1 MSQISSI
8 NFKKSFAINAEHNDR
23 TLPPSYLIDNEKGAE
38 CDRNAE
44 QARELKEQII
54 ARAKETYTSRTGQRF
69 QAKTYEW
76 SAVCNIKPDTTMD
89 DLKRLAQHFS
99 DKYSFQC
106 YQIAIH
112 RDEGHIGEDGKE
124 QINHHAHLEFI
135 MLDKNTGVNCFK
147 MRDFPKSKMREI
159 QSEVAEILGMQRGID
174 KRISK
179 AERIEPRKYAKL
191 KEAEKKA
198 IKTTQRETEKE
209 AIEAFK
215 AVSESEEKLLN
226 QKEKAEYL
234 EQLRKQYKG
243 KGLSA
248 AFFRELGA
256 IKKDKETQ
264 YTQKELDEAVKKA
277 IEADR
282 EKQKSINRQEFEQQT
297 TKELKAYTDTEAGD
311 QKPIISPFLQSLITL
326 LPKDEISKKTIRQ
339 LEEELKKEEEA
350 HYNDVKIVVTAVAKR
365 LNIDTSNTK
374 RLSDIHRENLK
385 AIDAKNLNFKEL
397 ENENRLLK
405 SEINT
410 LKTQNK
416 ALQEQ
421 NDIKDKEII
430 ALKQENA
437 TAVKFNDLKEY
448 FNLINYR
455 ASFENERPNTISGD
469 FRGKDREIDAKYSH
483 LPLFDEFIK
492 PNVLLAKKA
501 HLEIMQEKEK
511 EKQKAVSQKIIKKD
525 TGRSF

>member
-1 MSQISSI
+1 MAEISSFNMKPSTDFQVFHNANI
-8 NFKKSFAINAEHNDR
+8 RPNYAIGGELECNR
-23 TLPPSYLIDNEKGAE
+23 KGYEAK
-38 CDRNAE
+38 
-44 QARELKEQII
+44 ELKEAIVNEAKQTYKQRTK
-54 ARAKETYTSRTGQRF
+54 RAF
-69 QAKTYEW
+69 QSTAYEW
-76 SAVCNIKPDTTMD
+76 SAVVNIKPDTTMQ
-89 DLKRLAQHFS
+89 DLERLSKHFN
-99 DKYSFQC
+99 DKYGFQC

-112 RDEGHIGEDGKE
+112 RDEGHIDENGEK

-135 MLDKNTGVNCFK
+135 TLDKQTGRN
-147 MRDFPKSKMREI
+147 RQRELKPQTLRQI

-264 YTQKELDEAVKKA
+264 YTQKELDEAVKRA

-282 EKQKSINRQEFEQQT
+282 EKQKPINRQEFEQQT
-297 TKELKAYTDTEAGD
+297 TKELKAYIEAGD

-326 LPKDEISKKTIRQ
+326 LPKDSEISKKTIRQ
-339 LEEELKKEEEA
+339 LEEELKKEKTISQDYKDFKKERNEQIL
-350 HYNDVKIVVTAVAKR
+350 KI
-365 LNIDTSNTK
+365 TK
-374 RLSDIHRENLK
+374 EMMISTENFKTYDDYDNGILK
-385 AIDAKNLNFKEL
+385 AIDNLKR
-397 ENENRLLK
+397 ENDMLK
-405 SEINT
+405 M
-410 LKTQNK
+410 QNK

-430 ALKQENA
+430 TLKQENA
-437 TAVKFNDLKEY
+437 TAVKFDDLKEY

-455 ASFENERPNTISGD
+455 ASFKNERPNTISGD
-469 FRGKDREIDAKYSH
+469 FRGKDREIDAKYSQ
-483 LPLFDEFIK
+483 LPLFDELIK

-501 HLEIMQEKEK
+501 HLEIMQEQEK
-511 EKQKAVSQKIIKKD
+511 ERQKAVSQKIIKKD

>member
-1 MSQISSI
+1 MAEISSFNMKPSTDFQVFHNANI
-8 NFKKSFAINAEHNDR
+8 RPNYAIGGELECNR
-23 TLPPSYLIDNEKGAE
+23 KGYEAK
-38 CDRNAE
+38 
-44 QARELKEQII
+44 ELKEAIVNEAKQTYKQRTK
-54 ARAKETYTSRTGQRF
+54 RAF
-69 QAKTYEW
+69 QSTAYEW
-76 SAVCNIKPDTTMD
+76 SAVVNIKPDTTMQ
-89 DLKRLAQHFS
+89 DLERLSKHFS
-99 DKYSFQC
+99 DKYGFQC

-112 RDEGHIGEDGKE
+112 QDEGHIDENGER
-124 QINHHAHLEFI
+124 QINHHAHLEFVT
-135 MLDKNTGVNCFK
+135 LDKQTGRN
-147 MRDFPKSKMREI
+147 RQRELKPQTLRQI

-198 IKTTQRETEKE
+198 IKTTQREIEKE

-282 EKQKSINRQEFEQQT
+282 EKQKPINRQEFEQQT
-297 TKELKAYTDTEAGD
+297 TKELKAYTEAGD
-311 QKPIISPFLQSLITL
+311 QKPILSPFLQSLITL
-326 LPKDEISKKTIRQ
+326 LPKDSEISKETIRQ
-339 LEEELKKEEEA
+339 LEEELKKEKTISQDYKDFKKERNEQIL
-350 HYNDVKIVVTAVAKR
+350 KI
-365 LNIDTSNTK
+365 TK
-374 RLSDIHRENLK
+374 EMMISTENFKTYDDYDNGILK
-385 AIDAKNLNFKEL
+385 AISNLKR
-397 ENENRLLK
+397 ENDM
-405 SEINT
+405 

-430 ALKQENA
+430 ILKQENA
-437 TAVKFNDLKEY
+437 TAVKFEDLKEY

-455 ASFENERPNTISGD
+455 ASFKNERPNTISGD
-469 FRGKDREIDAKYSH
+469 FSGKDREIDAKYSQ
-483 LPLFDEFIK
+483 LPLFDELIK
-492 PNVLLAKKA
+492 PSVLLAKKA
-501 HLEIMQEKEK
+501 HLEIMQEQER
-511 EKQKAVSQKIIKKD
+511 QKAVSQKIIKKD

>member
-44 QARELKEQII
+44 QARKLKGQII
-54 ARAKETYTSRTGQRF
+54 AQAKETYTSRTGQRF

-89 DLKRLAQHFS
+89 DLKRIAQHFN
-99 DKYSFQC
+99 DKYGFQC

-112 RDEGHIGEDGKE
+112 RDEGHIDEDGKE
-124 QINHHAHLEFI
+124 QINHHAHLEFVT
-135 MLDKNTGVNCFK
+135 LDKNTGIN
-147 MRDFPKSKMREI
+147 RQRELTPQKLREL

-179 AERIEPRKYAKL
+179 AERIEPRKYAKQKETEKKTTKQAINDLNKKIREIEKQQREAL
-191 KEAEKKA
+191 KEADNAFQAERK
-198 IKTTQRETEKE
+198 RM
-209 AIEAFK
+209 IEANNALVEMGLPK
-215 AVSESEEKLLN
+215 IYEK
-226 QKEKAEYL
+226 
-234 EQLRKQYKG
+234 
-243 KGLSA
+243 
-248 AFFRELGA
+248 
-256 IKKDKETQ
+256 DQ
-264 YTQKELDEAVKKA
+264 YTDLGKWRDLAKA
-277 IEADR
+277 KI
-282 EKQKSINRQEFEQQT
+282 QECNQAQI
-297 TKELKAYTDTEAGD
+297 L
-311 QKPIISPFLQSLITL
+311 
-326 LPKDEISKKTIRQ
+326 
-339 LEEELKKEEEA
+339 ELKKQLEQEQRAHEA
-350 HYNDVKIVVTAVAKR
+350 
-365 LNIDTSNTK
+365 TK
-374 RLSDIHRENLK
+374 RDLEKEKTISQDYKDFKKERNEQILKITKEMMISTENFKTYDDYDNGILK
-385 AIDAKNLNFKEL
+385 AISNLKR
-397 ENENRLLK
+397 END
-405 SEINT
+405 T

-437 TAVKFNDLKEY
+437 TAVKFDDLKEY
-448 FNLINYR
+448 FSLINYR

-469 FRGKDREIDAKYSH
+469 FRGKDREIDAKSSQ

-501 HLEIMQEKEK
+501 HLEIMQEQEK
-511 EKQKAVSQKIIKKD
+511 ERQKAVSQKIIKKD

>member
-1 MSQISSI
+1 MAEISSFNMKPSTDFQVFHNANI
-8 NFKKSFAINAEHNDR
+8 RPNYAIGGELECNR
-23 TLPPSYLIDNEKGAE
+23 KGYEAK
-38 CDRNAE
+38 
-44 QARELKEQII
+44 ELKEAIVNEAKQTYKQRTK
-54 ARAKETYTSRTGQRF
+54 RAF
-69 QAKTYEW
+69 QSTAYEW
-76 SAVCNIKPDTTMD
+76 SAVVNIKPDTTMQ
-89 DLKRLAQHFS
+89 DLERLSKHFS
-99 DKYSFQC
+99 DKYGFQC

-112 RDEGHIGEDGKE
+112 RDEGHIDENGER

-135 MLDKNTGVNCFK
+135 TLDKNTGIN
-147 MRDFPKSKMREI
+147 RQRELKPQTLRQI

-264 YTQKELDEAVKKA
+264 YTQKELDEAVKRA

-282 EKQKSINRQEFEQQT
+282 EKQKPINRQEFEQQT
-297 TKELKAYTDTEAGD
+297 TKELKAYTEAGD
-311 QKPIISPFLQSLITL
+311 QKPIISPFLQSLISL
-326 LPKDEISKKTIRQ
+326 LPKDSEISKKTIRQ
-339 LEEELKKEEEA
+339 LEEELKKEEED
-350 HYNDVKIVVTAVAKR
+350 HYNDIKIVVTAVAKR

-385 AIDAKNLNFKEL
+385 AIDAKNLNFQEL

-437 TAVKFNDLKEY
+437 TAVKFDDLKEY
-448 FNLINYR
+448 FSLINYR

-469 FRGKDREIDAKYSH
+469 FRGKDREIDAKYSQ

-511 EKQKAVSQKIIKKD
+511 ERQKAVSQKIIKKD

>member
-8 NFKKSFAINAEHNDR
+8 NFKKSIVINTAHNDR
-23 TLPPSYLIDNEKGAE
+23 TLAPSYLISDRGVE
-38 CDRNAE
+38 CDRPDE

-99 DKYSFQC
+99 DKYGFQC

-159 QSEVAEILGMQRGID
+159 QSEVSQILQMQRGED
-174 KRISK
+174 KRKSG
-179 AERIEPRKYAKL
+179 RQRTEPRQYAKQ

-234 EQLRKQYKG
+234 EQLRMQYKG

-282 EKQKSINRQEFEQQT
+282 EKQKPINRQEFEQQT
-297 TKELKAYTDTEAGD
+297 TKELKAYTED

-326 LPKDEISKKTIRQ
+326 LPKDSETIKQ
-339 LEEELKKEEEA
+339 LEEELKKEKTISQDYKDFKKERNEQIL
-350 HYNDVKIVVTAVAKR
+350 KI
-365 LNIDTSNTK
+365 TK
-374 RLSDIHRENLK
+374 EMMISTENFKTYDDYDNGILK
-385 AIDAKNLNFKEL
+385 AIDILKR
-397 ENENRLLK
+397 END
-405 SEINT
+405 T

-416 ALQEQ
+416 ALQGQ

-430 ALKQENA
+430 TLKQENA
-437 TAVKFNDLKEY
+437 TAVKFEDLKEY

-455 ASFENERPNTISGD
+455 ASFKNERPNTISGD
-469 FRGKDREIDAKYSH
+469 FSGKDREIDAKYSQ
-483 LPLFDEFIK
+483 LPLFDELIK
-492 PNVLLAKKA
+492 PSVLLAKKA

-511 EKQKAVSQKIIKKD
+511 ERQKAVSQKIIKKD

>member
-1 MSQISSI
+1 MAEISSFNMKPSTDFQVFHNANI
-8 NFKKSFAINAEHNDR
+8 RPNYAIGGELECNR
-23 TLPPSYLIDNEKGAE
+23 KGYEAK
-38 CDRNAE
+38 
-44 QARELKEQII
+44 ELKEAIVNEAKQTYKQRTK
-54 ARAKETYTSRTGQRF
+54 RAF
-69 QAKTYEW
+69 QSTAYEW
-76 SAVCNIKPDTTMD
+76 SAVVNIKPDTTMQ
-89 DLKRLAQHFS
+89 DLERLSKHFS
-99 DKYSFQC
+99 DKYGFQC

-112 RDEGHIGEDGKE
+112 RDEGHIDENGEK

-135 MLDKNTGVNCFK
+135 TLEKQTGRN
-147 MRDFPKSKMREI
+147 RQRELKPQTLRQI

-209 AIEAFK
+209 AIETFK

-282 EKQKSINRQEFEQQT
+282 EKQKPINRQEFEQQT
-297 TKELKAYTDTEAGD
+297 TKELKAYIEAGD

-326 LPKDEISKKTIRQ
+326 LPKDSEISKKTIRQ

-350 HYNDVKIVVTAVAKR
+350 HYDDIEIVVTAVAKR

-385 AIDAKNLNFKEL
+385 ALDAKNLNFKEL

-430 ALKQENA
+430 TLKQENA
-437 TAVKFNDLKEY
+437 TAVKFDDLKEY

-455 ASFENERPNTISGD
+455 ASFKNERPNTISGD
-469 FRGKDREIDAKYSH
+469 FSGKDREIDAKYSQ
-483 LPLFDEFIK
+483 LPLFDELIK
-492 PNVLLAKKA
+492 PSVLLAKKA
-501 HLEIMQEKEK
+501 HLEIMQEQEK
-511 EKQKAVSQKIIKKD
+511 ERQKAVSQKIIKKD

>member
-44 QARELKEQII
+44 QARELKRQII
-54 ARAKETYTSRTGQRF
+54 AQAKETYTSRTGQRF

-89 DLKRLAQHFS
+89 DLKQIAQHFN
-99 DKYSFQC
+99 DKYGFQC

-112 RDEGHIGEDGKE
+112 RDEGHRDEDGKK
-124 QINHHAHLEFI
+124 QINHHAHLEFVT
-135 MLDKNTGVNCFK
+135 LDKNTGIN
-147 MRDFPKSKMREI
+147 RQRELTPQKLREL

-179 AERIEPRKYAKL
+179 AERIEPRKYAKQKETEKKTTKQAINDLNKKIREIEKQQREAL
-191 KEAEKKA
+191 KEADNAFQAERK
-198 IKTTQRETEKE
+198 RM
-209 AIEAFK
+209 IEANNALVEMGLPK
-215 AVSESEEKLLN
+215 IYEK
-226 QKEKAEYL
+226 
-234 EQLRKQYKG
+234 
-243 KGLSA
+243 
-248 AFFRELGA
+248 
-256 IKKDKETQ
+256 DQ
-264 YTQKELDEAVKKA
+264 YTDLGKWRDLAKA
-277 IEADR
+277 KI
-282 EKQKSINRQEFEQQT
+282 QECNQAQI
-297 TKELKAYTDTEAGD
+297 L
-311 QKPIISPFLQSLITL
+311 
-326 LPKDEISKKTIRQ
+326 
-339 LEEELKKEEEA
+339 ELKKQLEQEQRAHEA
-350 HYNDVKIVVTAVAKR
+350 
-365 LNIDTSNTK
+365 TK
-374 RLSDIHRENLK
+374 RDLEKEKTISQDYKDFKKERNEQILKITKEMMISTENFKTYDDYDNGILK
-385 AIDAKNLNFKEL
+385 AISNLKR
-397 ENENRLLK
+397 END
-405 SEINT
+405 T

-437 TAVKFNDLKEY
+437 TAVKFDDLKEY
-448 FNLINYR
+448 FSLINYR

-469 FRGKDREIDAKYSH
+469 FRGKDREIDAKYSQ

-511 EKQKAVSQKIIKKD
+511 ERQKAVSQKIIKKD

>member
-1 MSQISSI
+1 MAEISSF
-8 NFKKSFAINAEHNDR
+8 NMKPSTDFQVFHNANIR
-23 TLPPSYLIDNEKGAE
+23 PSYVIGGELECNRKGYEAK
-38 CDRNAE
+38 
-44 QARELKEQII
+44 ELKEAIVNEAKQTYKQRTK
-54 ARAKETYTSRTGQRF
+54 RAF
-69 QAKTYEW
+69 QSMAYEW
-76 SAVCNIKPDTTMD
+76 SAVVNIKPDTTMQ
-89 DLKRLAQHFS
+89 DLERLSKHFS
-99 DKYSFQC
+99 DKYGFQC

-112 RDEGHIGEDGKE
+112 RDEGHIDENGER

-135 MLDKNTGVNCFK
+135 TLDKQTGRN
-147 MRDFPKSKMREI
+147 RQRELKPQTLRQI

-282 EKQKSINRQEFEQQT
+282 EKQKPINRQEFEQQT
-297 TKELKAYTDTEAGD
+297 TKELKAYTEAGD

-326 LPKDEISKKTIRQ
+326 LPKNSEISKETIRQ
-339 LEEELKKEEEA
+339 LEEELKKKKEE
-350 HYNDVKIVVTAVAKR
+350 HYNDIKIVVTAVAKR

-430 ALKQENA
+430 ELKQENA
-437 TAVKFNDLKEY
+437 TAVKFDDLKAY
-448 FNLINYR
+448 FSLINYR
-455 ASFENERPNTISGD
+455 GSFENEKPNTISGN
-469 FRGKDREIDAKYSH
+469 FSGKDREIDAKYSH

-501 HLEIMQEKEK
+501 HLEIMQEKERK
-511 EKQKAVSQKIIKKD
+511 KAVSQKIIKKD

>member
-8 NFKKSFAINAEHNDR
+8 NFKKSIAINTAHNDR
-23 TLPPSYLIDNEKGAE
+23 TLAPSYLISDRGVE
-38 CDRNAE
+38 CDRPDE

-159 QSEVAEILGMQRGID
+159 QSEVSQILQMQRGED
-174 KRISK
+174 KRKSG
-179 AERIEPRKYAKL
+179 RQRTEPRQYAKQ

-198 IKTTQRETEKE
+198 IKTTQRDTEKE

-234 EQLRKQYKG
+234 EQLRMQYKG

-282 EKQKSINRQEFEQQT
+282 EKQKPINRQEFEQQT
-297 TKELKAYTDTEAGD
+297 TKELKAYTED

-326 LPKDEISKKTIRQ
+326 LPKDSETIKQ
-339 LEEELKKEEEA
+339 LEEELKKEKTISQDYKDFKKERNEQIL
-350 HYNDVKIVVTAVAKR
+350 KI
-365 LNIDTSNTK
+365 TK
-374 RLSDIHRENLK
+374 EMMISTENFKTYDDYDNGILK
-385 AIDAKNLNFKEL
+385 AIDILKR
-397 ENENRLLK
+397 END
-405 SEINT
+405 T

-430 ALKQENA
+430 TLKQENA
-437 TAVKFNDLKEY
+437 TAVKFEDLKEY

-455 ASFENERPNTISGD
+455 ASFKNERPNTISGD
-469 FRGKDREIDAKYSH
+469 FSGKDREIDAKYSQ
-483 LPLFDEFIK
+483 LPLFDELIK
-492 PNVLLAKKA
+492 PSVLLAKKA
-501 HLEIMQEKEK
+501 HLEIMQEKER
-511 EKQKAVSQKIIKKD
+511 QKAVSQKIIKKD

>member
-38 CDRNAE
+38 CDRDAE

-54 ARAKETYTSRTGQRF
+54 TRAKEAYTSRTGQRF

-99 DKYSFQC
+99 DEYGFQC

-112 RDEGHIGEDGKE
+112 RDEGHIDEDGKK

-135 MLDKNTGVNCFK
+135 TLDKTGIN
-147 MRDFPKSKMREI
+147 RQRELTPQKLREL
-159 QSEVAEILGMQRGID
+159 QSEVSQILQMQRGED
-174 KRISK
+174 KRKSGR
-179 AERIEPRKYAKL
+179 ERTEPREYAKQKETEKKTTKQAINDLNKKIREIEKQQREAL
-191 KEAEKKA
+191 KEADNA
-198 IKTTQRETEKE
+198 FQTERKRM
-209 AIEAFK
+209 IEANNALVEMGLPK
-215 AVSESEEKLLN
+215 LYEK
-226 QKEKAEYL
+226 
-234 EQLRKQYKG
+234 
-243 KGLSA
+243 
-248 AFFRELGA
+248 
-256 IKKDKETQ
+256 DQ
-264 YTQKELDEAVKKA
+264 YTDLGKWRDLAKA
-277 IEADR
+277 KI
-282 EKQKSINRQEFEQQT
+282 QECNQAQI
-297 TKELKAYTDTEAGD
+297 L
-311 QKPIISPFLQSLITL
+311 
-326 LPKDEISKKTIRQ
+326 
-339 LEEELKKEEEA
+339 ELKKQLEQEQRAHEA
-350 HYNDVKIVVTAVAKR
+350 TKKDYKDFKKERNEQILKIAKEK
-365 LNIDTSNTK
+365 LMIST
-374 RLSDIHRENLK
+374 ENFKTYDDYDNGILK
-385 AIDAKNLNFKEL
+385 AIDNLKR
-397 ENENRLLK
+397 ENDM
-405 SEINT
+405 

-430 ALKQENA
+430 TLKQENA
-437 TAVKFNDLKEY
+437 TAVKFDDLKEY

-501 HLEIMQEKEK
+501 HLEIMQEKERK
-511 EKQKAVSQKIIKKD
+511 KAVSQKIIKKD

>member
-44 QARELKEQII
+44 QARELKGQII
-54 ARAKETYTSRTGQRF
+54 AQAKETYTSRTGQRF

-159 QSEVAEILGMQRGID
+159 QSEVSQILQMQRGED
-174 KRISK
+174 KRKSG
-179 AERIEPRKYAKL
+179 RQRTEPRQYAKQ

-282 EKQKSINRQEFEQQT
+282 EKQKPINRQEFEQQT
-297 TKELKAYTDTEAGD
+297 TKELKAYTEAGD

-326 LPKDEISKKTIRQ
+326 LPKDSETIKQ
-339 LEEELKKEEEA
+339 LEEELKKEKTISQDYKDFKKERNEQIL
-350 HYNDVKIVVTAVAKR
+350 KI
-365 LNIDTSNTK
+365 TK
-374 RLSDIHRENLK
+374 EMMISTENFKTYDDYDNGILK
-385 AIDAKNLNFKEL
+385 AIDILKR
-397 ENENRLLK
+397 END
-405 SEINT
+405 T

-430 ALKQENA
+430 TLKQENA
-437 TAVKFNDLKEY
+437 TAVKFEDLKEY

-455 ASFENERPNTISGD
+455 ASFKNERPNTISGD
-469 FRGKDREIDAKYSH
+469 FSGKDREIDAKYSQ
-483 LPLFDEFIK
+483 LPLFDELIK
-492 PNVLLAKKA
+492 PSVLLAKKA

-511 EKQKAVSQKIIKKD
+511 ERQKAVSQKIIKKD

>member
-44 QARELKEQII
+44 QARELKGQII
-54 ARAKETYTSRTGQRF
+54 AQAKEAYINRTNQRF
-69 QAKTYEW
+69 QAKSYEW
-76 SAVCNIKPDTTMD
+76 SAVVNIKPDTTMQ
-89 DLKRLAQHFS
+89 DLERLSKHFN
-99 DKYSFQC
+99 DKYGFQC

-112 RDEGHIGEDGKE
+112 RDEGHTDEDGKK
-124 QINHHAHLEFI
+124 QINHHAHLEFVT
-135 MLDKNTGVNCFK
+135 LDKNTGIN
-147 MRDFPKSKMREI
+147 RQRELTPQKLREL

-256 IKKDKETQ
+256 IKKDKEAQ
-264 YTQKELDEAVKKA
+264 YTQKELDEAVKRA

-282 EKQKSINRQEFEQQT
+282 EKQKPINRQEFEQQT
-297 TKELKAYTDTEAGD
+297 TKELKAYTEAGD
-311 QKPIISPFLQSLITL
+311 QKPIISPFLQSLISL
-326 LPKDEISKKTIRQ
+326 LPKDSEISKKTIRQ
-339 LEEELKKEEEA
+339 LEEELKKEEED
-350 HYNDVKIVVTAVAKR
+350 HYGDIEIVVTAVAKR

-385 AIDAKNLNFKEL
+385 ALDAKNLNFKEL

-430 ALKQENA
+430 TLKQENA
-437 TAVKFNDLKEY
+437 TAVKFDDLKAY
-448 FNLINYR
+448 FNLIDYR
-455 ASFENERPNTISGD
+455 GSFKSESPDTIMGN
-469 FRGKDREIDAKYSH
+469 FGEKDREIDIKYSQ
-483 LPLFDEFIK
+483 LPLFDEFIL
-492 PNVLLAKKA
+492 PSVLLAKKA
-501 HLEIMQEKEK
+501 HLEIMQEKER
-511 EKQKAVSQKIIKKD
+511 QKAVSQKIIKKD

>member
-44 QARELKEQII
+44 QARELKGQII
-54 ARAKETYTSRTGQRF
+54 AQAKETYTSRTGQRF

-89 DLKRLAQHFS
+89 DLKRLAQHFN
-99 DKYSFQC
+99 DKYGFQC

-135 MLDKNTGVNCFK
+135 TLDKNIGVNCFK

-159 QSEVAEILGMQRGID
+159 QSEVSQILQMQRGED
-174 KRISK
+174 KRKSG
-179 AERIEPRKYAKL
+179 RQRTEPRQYAKL

-282 EKQKSINRQEFEQQT
+282 EKQKPINRQEFEQQT
-297 TKELKAYTDTEAGD
+297 TKELKAYTEAGD
-311 QKPIISPFLQSLITL
+311 QNPIISPFLQSLITL
-326 LPKDEISKKTIRQ
+326 LPKDSETIKQ
-339 LEEELKKEEEA
+339 LEEELKKEKTISQDYKDFKKERNEQIL
-350 HYNDVKIVVTAVAKR
+350 KI
-365 LNIDTSNTK
+365 TK
-374 RLSDIHRENLK
+374 EMMISTENFKTYDDYDNGILK
-385 AIDAKNLNFKEL
+385 AIDILKR
-397 ENENRLLK
+397 END
-405 SEINT
+405 T

-430 ALKQENA
+430 TLKQENA
-437 TAVKFNDLKEY
+437 TAVKFEDLKEY

-455 ASFENERPNTISGD
+455 ASFKNERPNTISGD
-469 FRGKDREIDAKYSH
+469 FSGKDREIDAKYSQ
-483 LPLFDEFIK
+483 LPLFDELIK
-492 PNVLLAKKA
+492 PSVLLAKKA
-501 HLEIMQEKEK
+501 HLEIMQEQEK
-511 EKQKAVSQKIIKKD
+511 ERQKAVSQKIIKKD

>member
-1 MSQISSI
+1 MAEISSFNMKPSTDFQVFHNANI
-8 NFKKSFAINAEHNDR
+8 RPNYAIGGELECNR
-23 TLPPSYLIDNEKGAE
+23 KGYEAK
-38 CDRNAE
+38 
-44 QARELKEQII
+44 ELKEAIVNEAKQTYKQRTK
-54 ARAKETYTSRTGQRF
+54 RAF
-69 QAKTYEW
+69 QSTAYEW
-76 SAVCNIKPDTTMD
+76 SAVVNIKPDTTMQ
-89 DLKRLAQHFS
+89 DLERLSKHFS
-99 DKYSFQC
+99 DKYGFQC

-112 RDEGHIGEDGKE
+112 RDEGHIDENGEK

-135 MLDKNTGVNCFK
+135 TLEKQTGRN
-147 MRDFPKSKMREI
+147 RQRELKPQTLRQI

-282 EKQKSINRQEFEQQT
+282 EKQKPINRQEFEQQT
-297 TKELKAYTDTEAGD
+297 TKELKAYTEAGD

-326 LPKDEISKKTIRQ
+326 LPKDSEISKKTIRQ
-339 LEEELKKEEEA
+339 LEEELKKEEEE
-350 HYNDVKIVVTAVAKR
+350 HYNDIEIVVTAVAKR

-385 AIDAKNLNFKEL
+385 ALDAKNLNFKEL

-416 ALQEQ
+416 AIQEQ

-430 ALKQENA
+430 KLKQENA
-437 TAVKFNDLKEY
+437 TAVKFDDLKEY

-455 ASFENERPNTISGD
+455 ASFKNERPNTISGD
-469 FRGKDREIDAKYSH
+469 FSGKDREIDAKYSQ
-483 LPLFDEFIK
+483 LPLFDELIK
-492 PNVLLAKKA
+492 PSVLLAKKA
-501 HLEIMQEKEK
+501 HLEIMQEQEK
-511 EKQKAVSQKIIKKD
+511 ERQKAVSQKIIKKD

>member
-44 QARELKEQII
+44 QARELKGQII
-54 ARAKETYTSRTGQRF
+54 AQAKETYTSRTGQRF

-89 DLKRLAQHFS
+89 DLKQIAQHFN
-99 DKYSFQC
+99 DKYGFQC

-112 RDEGHIGEDGKE
+112 RDEGHRDKYGKK
-124 QINHHAHLEFI
+124 QINHHAHLEFVT
-135 MLDKNTGVNCFK
+135 LDKNTGIN
-147 MRDFPKSKMREI
+147 RQRELTPQKLREL

-179 AERIEPRKYAKL
+179 AERIEPRKYAKQKETEKKTTKQAINDLNKKIREIEKQQREAL
-191 KEAEKKA
+191 KEADNAFQAERK
-198 IKTTQRETEKE
+198 RM
-209 AIEAFK
+209 IEANNALVEMGLPK
-215 AVSESEEKLLN
+215 IYEK
-226 QKEKAEYL
+226 
-234 EQLRKQYKG
+234 
-243 KGLSA
+243 
-248 AFFRELGA
+248 
-256 IKKDKETQ
+256 DQ
-264 YTQKELDEAVKKA
+264 YTDLGKWRDLAKA
-277 IEADR
+277 KI
-282 EKQKSINRQEFEQQT
+282 QECNQAQI
-297 TKELKAYTDTEAGD
+297 L
-311 QKPIISPFLQSLITL
+311 
-326 LPKDEISKKTIRQ
+326 
-339 LEEELKKEEEA
+339 ELKKQLEQEQRAHEA
-350 HYNDVKIVVTAVAKR
+350 
-365 LNIDTSNTK
+365 TK
-374 RLSDIHRENLK
+374 RDLEKEKTISQDYKDFKKERNEQILKITKEMMISTENFKTYDDYDNGILK
-385 AIDAKNLNFKEL
+385 AISNLKR
-397 ENENRLLK
+397 END
-405 SEINT
+405 T

-416 ALQEQ
+416 AIQEQ

-437 TAVKFNDLKEY
+437 TAVKFDDLKEY
-448 FNLINYR
+448 FSLINYR

-469 FRGKDREIDAKYSH
+469 FRGKDREIDAKYSQ

-501 HLEIMQEKEK
+501 HLEIMQEQEK
-511 EKQKAVSQKIIKKD
+511 ERQKAVSQKIIKKD

>member
-8 NFKKSFAINAEHNDR
+8 NFKKSIAINTAHNDR
-23 TLPPSYLIDNEKGAE
+23 TLAPSYLISDRGVE
-38 CDRNAE
+38 CDRPDE

-112 RDEGHIGEDGKE
+112 RDEGHIDEDGKE

-159 QSEVAEILGMQRGID
+159 QSEVSQILQMQRGED
-174 KRISK
+174 KRKSG
-179 AERIEPRKYAKL
+179 RQRTEPRQYAKQ
-191 KEAEKKA
+191 KEAEKKTTKQA
-198 IKTTQRETEKE
+198 INDLNKQIREIEKQQREALKE
-209 AIEAFK
+209 ADNAFQAERKRMIEVNNALVEMGLPK
-215 AVSESEEKLLN
+215 IYEK
-226 QKEKAEYL
+226 
-234 EQLRKQYKG
+234 
-243 KGLSA
+243 
-248 AFFRELGA
+248 
-256 IKKDKETQ
+256 DQ
-264 YTQKELDEAVKKA
+264 YTDLSKWRDLAKA
-277 IEADR
+277 KI
-282 EKQKSINRQEFEQQT
+282 QECNQAQI
-297 TKELKAYTDTEAGD
+297 L
-311 QKPIISPFLQSLITL
+311 
-326 LPKDEISKKTIRQ
+326 
-339 LEEELKKEEEA
+339 ELKKQLEQEQKAHEA
-350 HYNDVKIVVTAVAKR
+350 TSKDYKDFKKERNEQILKIAKEK
-365 LNIDTSNTK
+365 LMIST
-374 RLSDIHRENLK
+374 ENFKTYDDYDNGILK
-385 AIDAKNLNFKEL
+385 AIDNLKR
-397 ENENRLLK
+397 ENDM
-405 SEINT
+405 

-430 ALKQENA
+430 TLKQENA
-437 TAVKFNDLKEY
+437 TAVKFDDLKEY

-469 FRGKDREIDAKYSH
+469 FRGKDREIDAKYSQ

-501 HLEIMQEKEK
+501 HLEIMQEQEQ
-511 EKQKAVSQKIIKKD
+511 ERQKAVSQKIIKKD

>member
-44 QARELKEQII
+44 QARELKGQII
-54 ARAKETYTSRTGQRF
+54 AQAKETYTSRTGQRF

-89 DLKRLAQHFS
+89 DLKQIAQHFN
-99 DKYSFQC
+99 DKYGFQC

-112 RDEGHIGEDGKE
+112 RDEGHRDEDGKK

-135 MLDKNTGVNCFK
+135 TLDKNTGIN
-147 MRDFPKSKMREI
+147 RQRELTPQKLREL

-179 AERIEPRKYAKL
+179 AERIEPRKYAKQKETEKKTTKQAINDLNKKIREIEKQQREAL
-191 KEAEKKA
+191 KEADNAFQAERK
-198 IKTTQRETEKE
+198 RM
-209 AIEAFK
+209 IEANNALVEMGLPK
-215 AVSESEEKLLN
+215 IYEK
-226 QKEKAEYL
+226 
-234 EQLRKQYKG
+234 
-243 KGLSA
+243 
-248 AFFRELGA
+248 
-256 IKKDKETQ
+256 DQ
-264 YTQKELDEAVKKA
+264 YTDLGKWRDLAKA
-277 IEADR
+277 KI
-282 EKQKSINRQEFEQQT
+282 QECNQAQI
-297 TKELKAYTDTEAGD
+297 L
-311 QKPIISPFLQSLITL
+311 
-326 LPKDEISKKTIRQ
+326 
-339 LEEELKKEEEA
+339 ELKKQLEQEQRAHEA
-350 HYNDVKIVVTAVAKR
+350 
-365 LNIDTSNTK
+365 TK
-374 RLSDIHRENLK
+374 RDLEKEKIISQDYKDFKKERNEQILKITKEMMISTENFKTYDDYDNGILK
-385 AIDAKNLNFKEL
+385 AISNLKR
-397 ENENRLLK
+397 END
-405 SEINT
+405 T

-437 TAVKFNDLKEY
+437 TAVKFDDLKEY
-448 FNLINYR
+448 FSLINYR

-469 FRGKDREIDAKYSH
+469 FRGKDREIDAKYSQ

-501 HLEIMQEKEK
+501 HLEIMQEQEK
-511 EKQKAVSQKIIKKD
+511 ERQKAVSQKIIKKD

>member
-8 NFKKSFAINAEHNDR
+8 NFKKSIAINTAHNDR
-23 TLPPSYLIDNEKGAE
+23 TLAPSYLISDRGVE
-38 CDRNAE
+38 CDRPDE

-99 DKYSFQC
+99 DEYGFQC

-112 RDEGHIGEDGKE
+112 RDEGHIDEDGKE

-135 MLDKNTGVNCFK
+135 TLDKNTGIN
-147 MRDFPKSKMREI
+147 RQRELTPKKLREL
-159 QSEVAEILGMQRGID
+159 QSEVSQILQMQRGED
-174 KRISK
+174 KRKSG
-179 AERIEPRKYAKL
+179 RQRTEPRQYAKQ
-191 KEAEKKA
+191 KETEKKA
-198 IKTTQRETEKE
+198 IKTTQRESEKE

-282 EKQKSINRQEFEQQT
+282 EKQKPINRQEFEQQT
-297 TKELKAYTDTEAGD
+297 TKELKAYTEAGD

-326 LPKDEISKKTIRQ
+326 LPKNSEISKETIRQ
-339 LEEELKKEEEA
+339 LEEELKKEEEE
-350 HYNDVKIVVTAVAKR
+350 HYNDIKIVVTAVAKR

-385 AIDAKNLNFKEL
+385 NIDAKNLNYEEL
-397 ENENRLLK
+397 EKENRLLK

-416 ALQEQ
+416 ALEEQ

-430 ALKQENA
+430 TLKQENA
-437 TAVKFNDLKEY
+437 TAVKFDDLKAY
-448 FNLINYR
+448 FNLIDYR
-455 ASFENERPNTISGD
+455 GSFKSETPDTIMGD
-469 FRGKDREIDAKYSH
+469 FGEKDREIDAKYSQ
-483 LPLFDEFIK
+483 LPLFDEFIM
-492 PNVLLAKKA
+492 PSVLSAKKA
-501 HLEIMQEKEK
+501 HLEIMQEKER
-511 EKQKAVSQKIIKKD
+511 QKAVSQKIIKKD

>member
-1 MSQISSI
+1 MAEISSFNMKPSTDFQVFHNANI
-8 NFKKSFAINAEHNDR
+8 RPNYAIGGELECNR
-23 TLPPSYLIDNEKGAE
+23 KGYEAK
-38 CDRNAE
+38 
-44 QARELKEQII
+44 ELKEAIVNEAKQTYKQRTK
-54 ARAKETYTSRTGQRF
+54 RAF
-69 QAKTYEW
+69 QSTAYEW
-76 SAVCNIKPDTTMD
+76 SAVVNIKPDTTMQ
-89 DLKRLAQHFS
+89 DLERLSKHFN
-99 DKYSFQC
+99 DKYGFQC

-112 RDEGHIGEDGKE
+112 RDEGHIDENGEK

-135 MLDKNTGVNCFK
+135 TLDKQTGRN
-147 MRDFPKSKMREI
+147 RQRELKPQTLRQI

-282 EKQKSINRQEFEQQT
+282 EKQKPINRQEFEQQT
-297 TKELKAYTDTEAGD
+297 TKELKAYIEAGD

-326 LPKDEISKKTIRQ
+326 FPKDSEISKKTIRQ
-339 LEEELKKEEEA
+339 LEEELKKEKNISQDYKDFKKERNEQIL
-350 HYNDVKIVVTAVAKR
+350 KI
-365 LNIDTSNTK
+365 TK
-374 RLSDIHRENLK
+374 EMMISTENFKTYDDYDNGILK
-385 AIDAKNLNFKEL
+385 AIDNLKR
-397 ENENRLLK
+397 ENDM
-405 SEINT
+405 

-430 ALKQENA
+430 TLKQENA
-437 TAVKFNDLKEY
+437 TAVKFDDLKEY

-511 EKQKAVSQKIIKKD
+511 ERQKAVSQKIIKKD